1 MLACECGAP
10 LVSPYLRLE
19 LPLRPCQWTTPC
31 LALTSAS
38 LLAAMKGSNILHR
51 FTVWND
57 TSCNNG
63 DNTVNSDDR
72 LTNVECTDAI
82 Q

>member
-1 MLACECGAP
+1 MLAAESAP

-19 LPLRPCQWTTPC
+19 LPLPLCQWTTPC

-51 FTVWND
+51 FTVWKNS
-57 TSCNNG
+57 SCNG
-63 DNTVNSDDR
+63 DNISDR
-72 LTNVECTDAI
+72 LTNVK
-82 Q
+82 